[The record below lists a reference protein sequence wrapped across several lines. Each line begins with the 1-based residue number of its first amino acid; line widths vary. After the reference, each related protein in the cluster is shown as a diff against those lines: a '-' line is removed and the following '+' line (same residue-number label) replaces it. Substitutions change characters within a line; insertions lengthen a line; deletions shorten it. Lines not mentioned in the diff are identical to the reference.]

1 MTVNSYAFD
10 GRTVLV
16 TGGGSGIGRAIARA
30 FLDNGAL
37 VAVVGRRRDKLE
49 ETLAGHDPDRVL
61 ALPADIADPAQA
73 AGVVDAVVGRF
84 GGLDVLVN
92 NAARYL
98 NKPFV
103 EMTGEEW
110 DDLRRTNVDAFVYL
124 AQRALPELE
133 RTRGNLV
140 AVGSV
145 SGMRGDWGQSGYNA
159 TKALVMNFVQSLALD
174 YGSRGVRLNAVA
186 PAFTR
191 TEVTAGVGDDEA
203 SLAPSST
210 GSRSGG
216 RGSRRTSP
224 RPCCSW
230 PAPTPGTSPV
240 RR

>member
-1 MTVNSYAFD
+1 MTADSYAFD

-49 ETLAGHDPDRVL
+49 ETLAGHEDRVL
-61 ALPADIADPAQA
+61 ALPADIADRRRRA
-73 AGVVDAVVGRF
+73 AWSTRSVARF

-98 NKPFV
+98 SKPFV
-103 EMTGEEW
+103 EMTEQEW

-133 RTRGNLV
+133 RTGGNLV

-145 SGMRGDWGQSGYNA
+145 SGCAA
-159 TKALVMNFVQSLALD
+159 TG
-174 YGSRGVRLNAVA
+174 GS
-186 PAFTR
+186 PATTR
-191 TEVTAGVGDDEA
+191 
-203 SLAPSST
+203 
-210 GSRSGG
+210 
-216 RGSRRTSP
+216 RRRWS
-224 RPCCSW
+224 
-230 PAPTPGTSPV
+230 
-240 RR
+240 